1 MSYARISG
9 WGMSVPDRV
18 VTNGDLA
25 REIPGVD
32 EDWIVR
38 RSGILERRIAGPEET
53 TSTLATEAAR
63 RALACA
69 GVGAEEIDLVVVATC
84 TPDRLIPS
92 TAPLVQ
98 AALGATRAGA
108 FDVNAAC
115 AGFLTALA
123 AAEAMVR
130 TGSVRRAL
138 VIGAE
143 VMSRFVDRSDPKTS
157 VLFGDGAG
165 AVVIE
170 QSEALA
176 GLLFLELGAD
186 GAAASLIEVPAGG
199 SARPAS
205 AATIAA
211 GEHAI
216 RMNGPEVYRAAVR
229 VMAQA
234 AERAAARAGFRVP
247 DADLL
252 IMHQANQRIIDEVGA
267 RVGIAPDRV
276 FSNVER
282 YGNTSAASVPIA
294 LCEAANTGL
303 LRPGSRLMVSVV
315 GAGLT
320 WAAGVLLW
328 TAGIAPGVRREEL
341 VGVSRGER

>member
-9 WGMSVPDRV
+9 WGMAVPSRV
-18 VTNGDLA
+18 VTNRDLA
-25 REIPGVD
+25 REVPGVD
-32 EDWIVR
+32 EAWIVR
-38 RSGILERRIAGPEET
+38 RSGIRERRIAGPEET
-53 TSTLATEAAR
+53 TSSLATEAAR
-63 RALACA
+63 RALARA

-84 TPDRLIPS
+84 TPDRLVPS

-123 AAEAMVR
+123 TGEALVR
-130 TGSVRRAL
+130 SGAVRRAL

-143 VMSRFVDRSDPKTS
+143 VMSRFVDRSDPKIA

-170 QSEALA
+170 RSEMLA
-176 GLLFLELGAD
+176 GLLSLELGAD
-186 GAAASLIEVPAGG
+186 GSGASLIEVPAGG

-205 AATIAA
+205 AQTVAA

-216 RMNGPEVYRAAVR
+216 HMNGPEVYRAAVR
-229 VMAQA
+229 VMAAA
-234 AERAAARAGFRVP
+234 AERAAARAGMRTA
-247 DADLL
+247 DADVL
-252 IMHQANQRIIDEVGA
+252 IMHQANQRIIDEAGDRAGV
-267 RVGIAPDRV
+267 APDRV
-276 FSNVER
+276 FSNVAR
-282 YGNTSAASVPIA
+282 YGNTSAASIPIA
-294 LCEAANTGL
+294 LCETADAGL
-303 LRPGSRLMVSVV
+303 IGTGSRLILSAV

-328 TAGIAPGVRREEL
+328 TAATTSPVPTGEL
-341 VGVSRGER
+341 VGISKGEG

>member
-1 MSYARISG
+1 MSHARITG
-9 WGMSVPDRV
+9 WGMAVPSGV
-18 VTNGDLA
+18 VTNADLA
-25 REIPGVD
+25 REVPGVD
-32 EDWIVR
+32 EEWIVR
-38 RSGILERRIAGPEET
+38 RSGISERRIAGPIET
-53 TSTLATEAAR
+53 TATLATEAAR
-63 RALACA
+63 RAIARARVAA
-69 GVGAEEIDLVVVATC
+69 GEIDLVIVATC
-84 TPDRLIPS
+84 TPDRLIPG

-98 AALGATRAGA
+98 AALGATHAGA

-123 AAEAMVR
+123 VGESMVR
-130 TGSVRRAL
+130 TGSVRRVL

-170 QSEALA
+170 PSREPA
-176 GLLFLELGAD
+176 GLLSLEIGAD
-186 GAAASLIEVPAGG
+186 GTGASLIEIRAGG
-199 SARPAS
+199 SARPTS
-205 AATIAA
+205 AETIAA
-211 GEHAI
+211 GEHRI

-229 VMAQA
+229 VMAEA
-234 AERAAARAGFRVP
+234 AERAAGRAGFRAS

-267 RVGIAPDRV
+267 RVGIMPERV
-276 FSNVER
+276 FSNVAR

-294 LCEAANTGL
+294 MCEAADAGL
-303 LRPGSRLMVSVV
+303 LRPGSRLVVTAV

-328 TAGIAPGVRREEL
+328 TAETVSGERAHEL
-341 VGVSRGER
+341 VGVSRGEG

>member
-1 MSYARISG
+1 VSYVRISG
-9 WGMSVPDRV
+9 WGMAVPNRI
-18 VTNGDLA
+18 VTNAELA
-25 REIPGVD
+25 QEVPGVD
-32 EDWIVR
+32 EEWIVR
-38 RSGILERRIAGPEET
+38 RSGISERRIAGPTET
-53 TSTLATEAAR
+53 TSSLATAAAR
-63 RALACA
+63 SALARA
-69 GVGAEEIDLVVVATC
+69 GLAAEEIDLIIVATC

-143 VMSRFVDRSDPKTS
+143 VMSRFLDRSDPKTS

-170 QSEALA
+170 RSDEPA
-176 GLLFLELGAD
+176 GLLSLELGAD
-186 GAAASLIEVPAGG
+186 GTGASLIEVPAGG
-199 SARPAS
+199 SARPTS
-205 AATIAA
+205 AETVAA

-229 VMAQA
+229 VMAEA
-234 AERAAARAGFRVP
+234 AERAATRAGFKAS

-252 IMHQANQRIIDEVGA
+252 IMHQANQRIIDEVGV
-267 RVGIAPDRV
+267 RVGITPDRV
-276 FSNVER
+276 FSNVAR

-294 LCEAANTGL
+294 MCEAADAGL
-303 LRPGSRLMVSVV
+303 LRPGSRLVV
-315 GAGLT
+315 TAIGAGLT
-320 WAAGVLLW
+320 WVAGVLLW
-328 TAGIAPGVRREEL
+328 TAETVSSEPTQEL

>member
-9 WGMSVPDRV
+9 WGMAVPSRI
-18 VTNGDLA
+18 VTNADLA
-25 REIPGVD
+25 REVPGVD
-32 EDWIVR
+32 EAWIVR
-38 RSGILERRIAGPEET
+38 RSGICERRIAGPGQT

-63 RALACA
+63 RALARA
-69 GVGAEEIDLVVVATC
+69 GTAVDEIDLVIVATC
-84 TPDRLIPS
+84 TPDRQIPA

-98 AALGATRAGA
+98 AALGATHAGA

-130 TGSVRRAL
+130 TGSVGRAV

-165 AVVIE
+165 AVVVE
-170 QSEALA
+170 PSEEPA
-176 GLLFLELGAD
+176 GLLSLELGAD
-186 GAAASLIEVPAGG
+186 GSGASLIEVPAGG
-199 SARPAS
+199 SARPTS
-205 AATIAA
+205 TETIAA

-234 AERAAARAGFRVP
+234 AERAAERAGFRAS

-252 IMHQANQRIIDEVGA
+252 IMHQANQRIIDEVGV
-267 RVGIAPDRV
+267 RVGITSDRV
-276 FSNVER
+276 FSNVAR

-294 LCEAANTGL
+294 MCEAADAGL
-303 LRPGSRLMVSVV
+303 LRPGSRLLVTAV

-320 WAAGVLLW
+320 WVAGMLRW
-328 TAGIAPGVRREEL
+328 TAETVSRERAEEL
-341 VGVSRGER
+341 VGVWGGER

>member
-1 MSYARISG
+1 MTYARITG
-9 WGMSVPDRV
+9 WGMAVPSRV
-18 VTNGDLA
+18 VTNADLA
-25 REIPGVD
+25 REVPGVD
-32 EDWIVR
+32 EEWIVR
-38 RSGILERRIAGPEET
+38 RSGISERRIAGPTES
-53 TSTLATEAAR
+53 TSTLATESAR
-63 RALACA
+63 RALARA
-69 GVGAEEIDLVVVATC
+69 GVAAEEIDLVIVATC

-123 AAEAMVR
+123 AGEAMVR
-130 TGSVRRAL
+130 TGSVLRAL

-170 QSEALA
+170 RSEEPA
-176 GLLFLELGAD
+176 GLLALELGAD
-186 GAAASLIEVPAGG
+186 GTGASLIEVPAGG
-199 SARPAS
+199 SARPTS
-205 AATIAA
+205 AQTIAA

-234 AERAAARAGFRVP
+234 AERAAVRAGFKAS

-252 IMHQANQRIIDEVGA
+252 IMHQANQRIIDEVGV
-267 RVGIAPDRV
+267 RVGIAPHRV
-276 FSNVER
+276 FSNVAR

-294 LCEAANTGL
+294 LCEAADAGS
-303 LRPGSRLMVSVV
+303 LRPGSRLVVTAV

-320 WAAGVLLW
+320 WVAGVLLW
-328 TAGIAPGVRREEL
+328 TAETAVPESQEL